1 MVFRAETVRETAFVK
16 LGRFMKSGIETDR
29 PRAFP
34 LEQDLAWYNGIMW
47 HIKVS
52 NVRNETTGSRT
63 LAVSRVPCSAGAVPD
78 ASTTSALVECQGLLE
93 QRLRSGPVARR
104 SDCELGNSA
113 GQIVLI
119 RQVGSAPIESVTKIR
134 LR

>member
-1 MVFRAETVRETAFVK
+1 
-16 LGRFMKSGIETDR
+16 
-29 PRAFP
+29 
-34 LEQDLAWYNGIMW
+34 MW

-52 NVRNETTGSRT
+52 NVRNGTTGSRT
-63 LAVSRVPCSAGAVPD
+63 LAVARVHCNAGPVPD
-78 ASTTSALVECQGLLE
+78 ESTNSALMECQSLLK
-93 QRLRSGPVARR
+93 QWLRSEPVAKR